1 MLFCSD
7 VDGYLGLLLTRCPDS
22 PDRSRPLYHIGW
34 NVTNELGDYRTIRLI
49 NWGRDLSVLT
59 FAGNP
64 VIFEWKQIYLAHRL
78 PPEPKPTSR
87 SLDTMTSMPFRISPS
102 AFTEL
107 MQRGWEAYPKT
118 QIPHGWTDAH
128 TIDLIFHCPGPG
140 STRIWFAMGRC
151 PLGAEPLRGSSKHWA
166 SFWVSP
172 TETPLA
178 ENPPPH
184 NCLQDHISEWPGG
197 RKLFGGSQGG
207 YALPMVVCF
216 TPCPRNP
223 DKTMVLSAANFGRRH
238 RFGASWFSRD
248 ALLNSGRIDSR

>member
-1 MLFCSD
+1 MVFCVFEVSSSALS
-7 VDGYLGLLLTRCPDS
+7 GKWFTSLSGLLRCLTPCR
-22 PDRSRPLYHIGW
+22 
-34 NVTNELGDYRTIRLI
+34 
-49 NWGRDLSVLT
+49 
-59 FAGNP
+59 A
-64 VIFEWKQIYLAHRL
+64 AHTLRAAF
-78 PPEPKPTSR
+78 S
-87 SLDTMTSMPFRISPS
+87 PFRLSHHVFRHLIRS
-102 AFTEL
+102 
-107 MQRGWEAYPKT
+107 GWELSRRPTTSDESTGLQSVDFFFCRAS
-118 QIPHGWTDAH
+118 
-128 TIDLIFHCPGPG
+128 PGA
-140 STRIWFAMGRC
+140 TRLVFAMGQC
-151 PLGAEPLRGSSKHWA
+151 SPTLIKAISSSESSSVDLSRHWA